1 VTEAALPLHPA
12 IAHLH
17 WWSVVRGALRLYREE
32 PVRVAVSALVV
43 LAPALLLGLLL
54 GSVVDAGRDSWLR
67 GRWVALGT
75 LSAFAGFLATLG
87 LVVYAALLDELVGA
101 RIRGTRL
108 PSLAAAAR
116 DMPYGPLVVAD
127 LIVATAIGLTSAIG
141 VLPGLVAICLMSV
154 VGPAVNIERLGPI
167 AGVRRSVGL
176 TWPAFITVAGAMIP
190 GILTEVVVHH
200 WFLQV
205 HGEQAWLAET
215 VVLLGL
221 SVTAGAL
228 LGLVEV
234 VLAYALMVRDPSS
247 RIARELGSAA
257 EPSS

>member
-1 VTEAALPLHPA
+1 VTETDVPLHPA
-12 IAHLH
+12 IARLH
-17 WWSVVRGALRLYREE
+17 WWSVVRGALRLYGEE

-67 GRWVALGT
+67 GRWVAIGT

-87 LVVYAALLDELVGA
+87 LVVYAGLLDELVGA

-108 PSLAAAAR
+108 PSLGAAAR
-116 DMPYGPLVVAD
+116 NLPYGALVVAD
-127 LIVATAIGLTSAIG
+127 VIVATGIGLTSAVG
-141 VLPGLVAICLMSV
+141 VLPGLVVICLVSV
-154 VGPAVNIERLGPI
+154 VGPAVNIERLGPV

-176 TWPAFITVAGAMIP
+176 TWPSFFTVAGAMIP

-205 HGEQAWLAET
+205 HGEQGWLAET
-215 VVLLGL
+215 VVVLAL

-234 VLAYALMVRDPSS
+234 VLAYALMVRDPGS
-247 RIARELGSAA
+247 RVARELVSAA